1 MGLGLVRGWLC
12 DVVKVLVGVVFVAVL
27 TRVLYIWY
35 PWAVQRVATQG
46 TLFNGLS

>member
-12 DVVKVLVGVVFVAVL
+12 DVVKVLVGCGICGCL

-35 PWAVQRVATQG
+35 PWAV
-46 TLFNGLS
+46 